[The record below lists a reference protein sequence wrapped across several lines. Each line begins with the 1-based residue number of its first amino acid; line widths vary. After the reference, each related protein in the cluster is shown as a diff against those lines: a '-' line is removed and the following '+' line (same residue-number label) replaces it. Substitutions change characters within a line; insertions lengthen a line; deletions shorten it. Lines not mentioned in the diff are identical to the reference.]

1 MQYVM
6 AILRQSLCIFY
17 LIGLVFSSDWLQ
29 LHFRLSTF
37 CTVPKD
43 TSNVTTW
50 VLSTVFRLSRRHYVL
65 ELFVLICASV
75 RVKSAKTSLL
85 FPIAG
90 RKGIRPVKLSGGVLA
105 WLSVWSEV
113 HMAQLMPLPLTVS
126 CFSKIQIGFT
136 FLVPADPGS
145 TGQRAVKRV
154 CVHVFLLLAAKSV
167 CAVKCWILLA
177 LIVSAPSILDSTVA
191 STLLLLLLCRFRHSK
206 DAVNAKESM
215 SHALVRS
222 LLNIGETDRLLS
234 ILRDKV
240 SS

>member
-1 MQYVM
+1 
-6 AILRQSLCIFY
+6 
-17 LIGLVFSSDWLQ
+17 
-29 LHFRLSTF
+29 
-37 CTVPKD
+37 
-43 TSNVTTW
+43 
-50 VLSTVFRLSRRHYVL
+50 
-65 ELFVLICASV
+65 
-75 RVKSAKTSLL
+75 VKSAKTSLL

-136 FLVPADPGS
+136 FLVPADLGS

-177 LIVSAPSILDSTVA
+177 LIISAPRILDSTVA
-191 STLLLLLLCRFRHSK
+191 STLLLRRFRHSK

>member
-1 MQYVM
+1 
-6 AILRQSLCIFY
+6 
-17 LIGLVFSSDWLQ
+17 
-29 LHFRLSTF
+29 
-37 CTVPKD
+37 
-43 TSNVTTW
+43 
-50 VLSTVFRLSRRHYVL
+50 
-65 ELFVLICASV
+65 
-75 RVKSAKTSLL
+75 VKSAKTSLL

-90 RKGIRPVKLSGGVLA
+90 RKGIQPVKLSGGVLA

-177 LIVSAPSILDSTVA
+177 LIISAPSILDSTVA
-191 STLLLLLLCRFRHSK
+191 STLLLLLLLCRFRHSK